1 MLQGVGDEHSEK
13 RVPKNV
19 GRVDP
24 QPRRVASTRR
34 RALGLLYA
42 ASHRRRGARP
52 PRALDL
58 VSSASSSAPSSSAD
72 ARARRLRRRPPP
84 PPPSPAKMFAA
95 LGLSDNQKVGL
106 MMTGLGL
113 AFLLLG
119 MLLLFDS
126 GLLAIGNVLFLVG
139 LALLVG
145 VAKFLEFFNPMRKK
159 GKPRGVACFVL
170 GVLLVLWRWP
180 VVGMLLEIF
189 GLFEMFASR
198 RSAKRER
205 GGGAARNAGA
215 RRHAACARNARV
227 KHAAST
233 RRARGGHTA
242 RSMRHAHALRAACL
256 SALFRLDCLALA
268 LTVPCA
274 KSRCA
279 TRHAPRAPRRAGHFP
294 AARLRGAG
302 HAPRR
307 WPLPAAKAR
316 GAPR

>member
-1 MLQGVGDEHSEK
+1 
-13 RVPKNV
+13 
-19 GRVDP
+19 
-24 QPRRVASTRR
+24 
-34 RALGLLYA
+34 
-42 ASHRRRGARP
+42 
-52 PRALDL
+52 
-58 VSSASSSAPSSSAD
+58 
-72 ARARRLRRRPPP
+72 
-84 PPPSPAKMFAA
+84 MFAA

-170 GVLLVLWRWP
+170 GVLLVLWRWS
-180 VVGMLLEIF
+180 VVGMLLELF

-215 RRHAACARNARV
+215 RRHAAC
-227 KHAAST
+227 T
-233 RRARGGHTA
+233 RRAHGVQHAACARAA
-242 RSMRHAHALRAACL
+242 RSMLVRARTFSPAPPRARSDRALRQI
-256 SALFRLDCLALA
+256 S
-268 LTVPCA
+268 P
-274 KSRCA
+274 
-279 TRHAPRAPRRAGHFP
+279 RHAPRAPRRAGHFP
-294 AARLRGAG
+294 AARL
-302 HAPRR
+302 
-307 WPLPAAKAR
+307 
-316 GAPR
+316 

>member
-1 MLQGVGDEHSEK
+1 
-13 RVPKNV
+13 
-19 GRVDP
+19 
-24 QPRRVASTRR
+24 
-34 RALGLLYA
+34 
-42 ASHRRRGARP
+42 
-52 PRALDL
+52 
-58 VSSASSSAPSSSAD
+58 
-72 ARARRLRRRPPP
+72 
-84 PPPSPAKMFAA
+84 MFAA

-198 RSAKRER
+198 RSAKRSASAAAARRGTRAR
-205 GGGAARNAGA
+205 GGTRRARGMRAS
-215 RRHAACARNARV
+215 
-227 KHAAST
+227 ST
-233 RRARGGHTA
+233 RRARGE
-242 RSMRHAHALRAACL
+242 HAAGTRRAACGM
-256 SALFRLDCLALA
+256 R
-268 LTVPCA
+268 TRCA
-274 KSRCA
+274 K
-279 TRHAPRAPRRAGHFP
+279 HA
-294 AARLRGAG
+294 
-302 HAPRR
+302 
-307 WPLPAAKAR
+307 
-316 GAPR
+316 

>member
-1 MLQGVGDEHSEK
+1 
-13 RVPKNV
+13 
-19 GRVDP
+19 
-24 QPRRVASTRR
+24 
-34 RALGLLYA
+34 
-42 ASHRRRGARP
+42 
-52 PRALDL
+52 
-58 VSSASSSAPSSSAD
+58 
-72 ARARRLRRRPPP
+72 
-84 PPPSPAKMFAA
+84 MFAA

-198 RSAKRER
+198 RSAKRR
-205 GGGAARNAGA
+205 ARARNAGA

-242 RSMRHAHALRAACL
+242 RSMRHAHALCAACL
-256 SALFRLDCLALA
+256 SALFRLHCLTLA
-268 LTVPCA
+268 LTRALRQFSP
-274 KSRCA
+274 
-279 TRHAPRAPRRAGHFP
+279 RHAPRATRPAPRRALSC
-294 AARLRGAG
+294 RTSS
-302 HAPRR
+302 RR
-307 WPLPAAKAR
+307 WARSPSLAPAC
-316 GAPR
+316 G